1 MALLMACSH
10 AESQEPQSNSVS
22 TNPPSGQATPQ
33 TKLANQPPHHLA
45 DEEAIRAILLQSLNP
60 SAQVE
65 RIVISDAY
73 ALARWTDGSTGGLAT
88 LKRIDGEWTLH
99 STGTRGWPPIEIFAK
114 ERGMTIPEAEKLLDQ
129 YSPEWRQW

>member
-10 AESQEPQSNSVS
+10 AGSQKPQSHNVS
-22 TNPPSGQATPQ
+22 TTSPPGQATPQ
-33 TKLANQPPHHLA
+33 IKIANPLA
-45 DEEAIRAILLQSLNP
+45 DEEAIRATLLQSLAP
-60 SAQVE
+60 TAQVE

-73 ALARWTDGSTGGLAT
+73 ALARWIDGPTGGLAT
-88 LKRIDGEWTLH
+88 LKRINSEWTLH

-129 YSPEWRQW
+129 YSPKWRQW